1 MLMFNILIVEDQK
14 NMRESLVIAF
24 KRAGYSV
31 DAVENGEKAIK
42 LQRMYFYDLAVVD
55 LKMEDMDGLEVLS
68 RIKSINPS
76 TEVIVMTAFGTI
88 DSAIQAMRKG
98 AYDYVTKPFQLS
110 DILSV
115 IERALEKKRLS
126 DKANDLQKEIKEK
139 YKFEGVI
146 GNSPVMM
153 RVLNILMELTN
164 SESTVLITG
173 ESGTGK
179 ELVARAI
186 HNNSRRNDKPFVVVN
201 CGALPENLQ
210 ESELF
215 GHVMGSFTGAVKD
228 KKGIFLEAQGG
239 TLFLDE
245 IGETSLSTQVKLL
258 RFLQNGE
265 IRKVGDNKPIYLDV
279 RIIVATNKDLDEAT
293 QNGSFRKDLF
303 YRLNV
308 IRIHLP
314 PLRERKEDIPILT
327 NYFVNV
333 YSNKLRKKSPEIS
346 GDAMTLL
353 LEYLWPGNVR
363 ELENVIERAVTLLK
377 GDQITV
383 ADLLLQSNQP
393 VDTIDAMT
401 EMGGIRAALAQQER
415 KTIVE
420 SLRKYAGNRKQV
432 ASNLGISTTT
442 LWRKMKEYQIIP
454 KTSYNI
460 ENT

>member
-1 MLMFNILIVEDQK
+1 MFSILVVEDQK

-24 KRAGYSV
+24 KRAGYQVSSV
-31 DAVENGEKAIK
+31 DTGEKAVE
-42 LQRMYFYDLAVVD
+42 LQKNHFYDLVVVD
-55 LKMEDMDGLEVLS
+55 MKMETMDGLDVLS
-68 RIKSINPS
+68 NIKQIHPT

-115 IERALEKKRLS
+115 IERVLEKKRLS
-126 DKANDLQKEIKEK
+126 DKANTLQKEIKEK
-139 YKFEGVI
+139 YKFDGII

-153 RVLNILMELTN
+153 RVLNLLMELTN

-186 HNNSRRNDKPFVVVN
+186 HNNGPRSDKPFVVVN

-215 GHVMGSFTGAVKD
+215 GHVIGSFTGAVKD

-245 IGETSLSTQVKLL
+245 IGETSLSSQVKLL

-265 IRKVGDNKPIYLDV
+265 IRKVGDNKPTYLDV
-279 RIIVATNKDLDEAT
+279 RVIVATNKDLETAT
-293 QNGSFRKDLF
+293 RNGSFRKDLF

-314 PLRERKEDIPILT
+314 PLRERKEDVPVLV
-327 NYFVNV
+327 NYFVAM
-333 YSNKLRKKSPEIS
+333 YSSKLRKKTPEVS
-346 GDAMTLL
+346 GDAMSRLL
-353 LEYLWPGNVR
+353 AYPWPGNVR
-363 ELENVIERAVTLLK
+363 ELENVIERAVTLAG
-377 GDQITV
+377 GDRITGK
-383 ADLLLQSNQP
+383 DLALQQLPSL
-393 VDTIDAMT
+393 DSIDMT
-401 EMGGIRAALAQQER
+401 SESGGIRAALAQQEK
-415 KTIVE
+415 KTIIE
-420 SLRKYAGNRKQV
+420 SLQRYAGNRKQ
-432 ASNLGISTTT
+432 AANSLGISTTT
-442 LWRKMKEYQIIP
+442 LWRKMREYHIIP
-454 KTSYNI
+454 RTSYN
-460 ENT
+460 TDDA

>member
-1 MLMFNILIVEDQK
+1 MFNILIVEDQK
-14 NMRESLVIAF
+14 NMRESLAIAF
-24 KRAGYSV
+24 KRAGYNV
-31 DAVENGEKAIK
+31 DSVENGENAVK
-42 LQRMYFYDLAVVD
+42 LQGDNLYDLVMLD

-68 RIKSINPS
+68 HIKQINLA

-88 DSAIQAMRKG
+88 DSAIEAMRKG
-98 AYDYVTKPFQLS
+98 AYDYATKPFQLT

-115 IERALEKKRLS
+115 VERALEKKRLT
-126 DKANDLQKEIKEK
+126 DKVANLQREIKDK
-139 YKFEGVI
+139 YKFDGVV

-179 ELVARAI
+179 ELIARAI
-186 HNNSRRNDKPFVVVN
+186 HNNSRRSNKPFVVVN
-201 CGALPENLQ
+201 CGALPESLQ

-215 GHVMGSFTGAVKD
+215 GHVIGSFTDAVKD

-245 IGETSLSTQVKLL
+245 IGETSLSSQVKLL

-265 IRKVGDNKPIYLDV
+265 IRRVGDNKPIFLDV

-293 QNGSFRKDLF
+293 KGGTFRKDLF

-314 PLRERKEDIPILT
+314 PLRERKEDIHVLV
-327 NYFVNV
+327 NYFVNK
-333 YSNKLRKKSPEIS
+333 YSNKLEKKLPEITA
-346 GDAMTLL
+346 DAMSLL
-353 LEYLWPGNVR
+353 MNYSWPGNVR
-363 ELENVIERAVTLLK
+363 ELENVIERAVTLVM
-377 GDQITV
+377 GDRIE
-383 ADLLLQSNQP
+383 ASDLALHDSLETDN
-393 VDTIDAMT
+393 IDVMM
-401 EMGGIRAALAQQER
+401 ENGGIRAALAQQER
-415 KTIVE
+415 KTIIE
-420 SLRKYAGNRKQV
+420 SLRRYAGNRKLA

-442 LWRKMKEYQIIP
+442 LWRKMKEYHIIP
-454 KTSYNI
+454 KTSYNT

>member
-1 MLMFNILIVEDQK
+1 MFNILIVDDQK
-14 NMRESLVIAF
+14 NMRESLAIAF

-31 DAVENGEKAIK
+31 NAVENGEKAVK
-42 LQRMYFYDLAVVD
+42 LQKMGFFDLAIVD

-88 DSAIQAMRKG
+88 DSAIQAMRNG

-126 DKANDLQKEIKEK
+126 DKANNLQKSIKEK
-139 YKFEGVI
+139 YRFEGII

-228 KKGIFLEAQGG
+228 KRGIFLEAQGG

-279 RIIVATNKDLDEAT
+279 RIIVATNKDLDDAT
-293 QNGSFRKDLF
+293 KNGSFRKDLF

-327 NYFVNV
+327 NYFVNIF
-333 YSNKLRKKSPEIS
+333 SNKLKKNPPEIS
-346 GDAMTLL
+346 GEAMTLL
-353 LEYLWPGNVR
+353 LEYPWPGNVR
-363 ELENVIERAVTLLK
+363 ELENIIERAVTLLK
-377 GDQITV
+377 GEQITT
-383 ADLLLQSNQP
+383 ADLVLQSTSAPEN
-393 VDTIDAMT
+393 IDFMM
-401 EMGGIRAALAQQER
+401 EIGGIRAALAQQER

-454 KTSYNI
+454 KTSYN
-460 ENT
+460 TDDT

>member
-1 MLMFNILIVEDQK
+1 MFSILVVEDQK

-24 KRAGYSV
+24 KRAGYNVDSV
-31 DAVENGEKAIK
+31 ESGEKVVE
-42 LQRMYFYDLAVVD
+42 LQKNHVYDLVVVD
-55 LKMEDMDGLEVLS
+55 LKMEAMDGLEVLS
-68 RIKSINPS
+68 RIKRITPS

-88 DSAIQAMRKG
+88 DSAIQAMRNG

-115 IERALEKKRLS
+115 VERALEKKRLS
-126 DKANDLQKEIKEK
+126 DKVNNLQKGVKEK

-153 RVLNILMELTN
+153 RLLNILVELTN

-179 ELVARAI
+179 ELIARAI
-186 HNNSRRNDKPFVVVN
+186 HNNSRRSDKPFVVVN

-228 KKGIFLEAQGG
+228 KKGIFLEAEGG

-265 IRKVGDNKPIYLDV
+265 IRKVGDNKPIYLDI
-279 RIIVATNKDLDEAT
+279 RIIVATNKNLEEAT
-293 QNGSFRKDLF
+293 KNGSFRKDLF

-314 PLRERKEDIPILT
+314 PLRERKEDITLLIS
-327 NYFVNV
+327 YFVNL
-333 YSNKLRKKSPEIS
+333 YSIKLKKRPPEIS
-346 GDAMTLL
+346 GDAMALL
-353 LEYLWPGNVR
+353 LNYTWPGNVR
-363 ELENVIERAVTLLK
+363 ELENVIERAVTLAK
-377 GDQITV
+377 GSHITV
-383 ADLLLQSNQP
+383 ADLALQTVSP
-393 VDTIDAMT
+393 ADTINVMI
-401 EMGGIRAALAQQER
+401 EMGGIRAALAQEER

-420 SLRKYAGNRKQV
+420 SLRRCAGNRKQA
-432 ASNLGISTTT
+432 ASSLGISTTT
-442 LWRKMKEYQIIP
+442 LWRKMKEYQIVS
-454 KTSYNI
+454 KTSYNT

>member
-1 MLMFNILIVEDQK
+1 MFNILVVEDQK

-24 KRAGYSV
+24 KRAGYNV
-31 DAVENGEKAIK
+31 DSVENGEKAAE
-42 LQRMYFYDLAVVD
+42 LQKGHFYDLAIVD
-55 LKMEDMDGLEVLS
+55 LKMEAMDGLETLT
-68 RIKSINPS
+68 RIKHVNPS

-115 IERALEKKRLS
+115 VERALEKKRLS
-126 DKANDLQKEIKEK
+126 DKVNILQKEVRGK

-153 RVLNILMELTN
+153 RLLNILVELTN

-186 HNNSRRNDKPFVVVN
+186 HNNSRRSDKPFVVVN

-245 IGETSLSTQVKLL
+245 IGETSFSTQVKLL

-265 IRKVGDNKPIYLDV
+265 IRRVGDNKPIYLDI

-293 QNGSFRKDLF
+293 KNGSFRKDLF

-314 PLRERKEDIPILT
+314 PLRERKEDISLLI
-327 NYFVNV
+327 NHFVNM
-333 YSNKLRKKSPEIS
+333 YSNKLKKKPLEIA
-346 GDAMTLL
+346 GDTMALL
-353 LEYLWPGNVR
+353 LNYTWPGNVR
-363 ELENVIERAVTLLK
+363 ELENVIERAVTLTK
-377 GDQITV
+377 GGQISV
-383 ADLLLQSNQP
+383 ADLALQSEP
-393 VDTIDAMT
+393 PGDTMNIMIET
-401 EMGGIRAALAQQER
+401 GGIRAALAQEER
-415 KTIVE
+415 KTIIE
-420 SLRKYAGNRKQV
+420 SLRRHAGNRKQA

-442 LWRKMKEYQIIP
+442 LWRKMKEYHIVS
-454 KTSYNI
+454 KTNYNT
-460 ENT
+460 ENI

>member
-1 MLMFNILIVEDQK
+1 MFNILVVEDQK

-24 KRAGYSV
+24 KRAGYHV
-31 DAVENGEKAIK
+31 DSADSGEKAVE
-42 LQRMYFYDLAVVD
+42 LQKDHLYDLVIVD
-55 LKMEDMDGLEVLS
+55 LKMEAMDGLEVLS
-68 RIKSINPS
+68 HIKHINPL
-76 TEVIVMTAFGTI
+76 TEIIVMTAFGTI

-126 DKANDLQKEIKEK
+126 EKVNNLQKETKEK
-139 YKFEGVI
+139 YKFEGII
-146 GNSPVMM
+146 GNSPMMM
-153 RVLNILMELTN
+153 RILNILMELTN

-186 HNNSRRNDKPFVVVN
+186 HNNSRRSEKPFVVVN

-245 IGETSLSTQVKLL
+245 IGETSLSSQVKLL

-265 IRKVGDNKPIYLDV
+265 IRKVGDNKSFYLDV

-293 QNGSFRKDLF
+293 KNGSFRKDLF

-314 PLRERKEDIPILT
+314 PLKERKEDIPFLI
-327 NYFVNV
+327 NYFVNI
-333 YSNKLRKKSPEIS
+333 YSNKLKRKPPEIS
-346 GDAMTLL
+346 GDAMALL
-353 LEYLWPGNVR
+353 LNYPWPGNVR
-363 ELENVIERAVTLLK
+363 ELENIIERSVTLAK
-377 GDQITV
+377 RDQITV
-383 ADLLLQSNQP
+383 ADLALQNTLSLDTP
-393 VDTIDAMT
+393 VDIMT

-415 KTIVE
+415 KTIIE
-420 SLRKYAGNRKQV
+420 SLRKHAGNRKQA

-454 KTSYNI
+454 KTSYNT

>member
-1 MLMFNILIVEDQK
+1 MFNILVVEDQK
-14 NMRESLVIAF
+14 NMRESLAIAF
-24 KRAGYSV
+24 KRAGYFV
-31 DAVENGEKAIK
+31 NAVETGEKAVK
-42 LQRMYFYDLAVVD
+42 LQKMDFFDLAIVD

-68 RIKSINPS
+68 RIKSISPS

-88 DSAIQAMRKG
+88 DSAIQAMRNG

-126 DKANDLQKEIKEK
+126 DKANNLQKRIKEK
-139 YKFEGVI
+139 YRFEGI
-146 GNSPVMM
+146 TGNSPVMM

-186 HNNSRRNDKPFVVVN
+186 HNNSRRNDKPFIVVN

-228 KKGIFLEAQGG
+228 KRGIFLEAQGG

-279 RIIVATNKDLDEAT
+279 RVIVATNKDLDDAT
-293 QNGSFRKDLF
+293 KNGSFRKDLF

-327 NYFVNV
+327 SYFVNIF
-333 YSNKLRKKSPEIS
+333 SNKLKKHPPEIS

-353 LEYLWPGNVR
+353 LEYPWPGNVR
-363 ELENVIERAVTLLK
+363 ELENIIERAVTLLK
-377 GDQITV
+377 GEQITT
-383 ADLLLQSNQP
+383 ADLVLQNIRTTES
-393 VDTIDAMT
+393 IDFMM

-454 KTSYNI
+454 KTSYN
-460 ENT
+460 TDDT

>member
-1 MLMFNILIVEDQK
+1 MFNILVVEDQK

-24 KRAGYSV
+24 KRAGYHV
-31 DAVENGEKAIK
+31 DSVENGEKAVK
-42 LQRMYFYDLAVVD
+42 LQKGHFYDLVMVD

-68 RIKSINPS
+68 HVKDINPS
-76 TEVIVMTAFGTI
+76 TEVVVMTAFGTI

-110 DILSV
+110 EILSV
-115 IERALEKKRLS
+115 TERALEKKRLL
-126 DKANDLQKEIKEK
+126 DKVNNLQREIKEK
-139 YKFEGVI
+139 YQFEGVI

-186 HNNSRRNDKPFVVVN
+186 HNNSRRNNKPFVVVN
-201 CGALPENLQ
+201 CGALPESLQ

-245 IGETSLSTQVKLL
+245 IGEVSLSSQVKLL

-265 IRKVGDNKPIYLDV
+265 IRRVGDNKPVFLDV
-279 RIIVATNKDLDEAT
+279 RIIVATNKDLDAAT
-293 QNGSFRKDLF
+293 KNGSFRKDLF

-314 PLRERKEDIPILT
+314 PLMERKEDIPVLT
-327 NYFVNV
+327 NHFLNV
-333 YSNKLRKKSPEIS
+333 YSNKLGKKHPEIS
-346 GDAMTLL
+346 GDAMALL
-353 LEYLWPGNVR
+353 LNYAWPGNVR
-363 ELENVIERAVTLLK
+363 ELENVIERAVTLVNGNK
-377 GDQITV
+377 ITGD
-383 ADLLLQSNQP
+383 DLALESIQST
-393 VDTIDAMT
+393 DTINVMT
-401 EMGGIRAALAQQER
+401 GMGGIRAALAQQER
-415 KTIVE
+415 KTIIE
-420 SLRKYAGNRKQV
+420 SLRRCAGNRKQA

-454 KTSYNI
+454 KTSYNT
-460 ENT
+460 EET

>member
-1 MLMFNILIVEDQK
+1 MFNILIIEDQK

-24 KRAGYSV
+24 KRAGYNTDSV
-31 DAVENGEKAIK
+31 ESGEKAVE
-42 LQRMYFYDLAVVD
+42 LQQDHFYDLVIVD
-55 LKMEDMDGLEVLS
+55 LKMEAMDGLEVLS
-68 RIKSINPS
+68 HIKHVNPS
-76 TEVIVMTAFGTI
+76 TEVVVMTAFGTI

-115 IERALEKKRLS
+115 VERALEKKRLS
-126 DKANDLQKEIKEK
+126 EKVNSLQKEAREN
-139 YKFEGVI
+139 YKFEGII

-153 RVLNILMELTN
+153 RLLNILVELTN

-179 ELVARAI
+179 ELVAHAI
-186 HNNSRRNDKPFVVVN
+186 HSNSRRSDKPFVVVN

-245 IGETSLSTQVKLL
+245 IGETSFSTQVKLL

-265 IRKVGDNKPIYLDV
+265 IRKVGDNKPLYLDI

-293 QNGSFRKDLF
+293 KNGSFRKDLF

-314 PLRERKEDIPILT
+314 PLRERKEDIPLLI

-333 YSNKLRKKSPEIS
+333 YSNKLRKKPPEIS
-346 GDAMTLL
+346 GDAMALL
-353 LEYLWPGNVR
+353 LNYPWPGNVR
-363 ELENVIERAVTLLK
+363 ELENVIERAVTLVK
-377 GDQITV
+377 GELITV
-383 ADLLLQSNQP
+383 ADLALQTASP
-393 VDTIDAMT
+393 ADTMNVMIET
-401 EMGGIRAALAQQER
+401 GGIRAALAQEER
-415 KTIVE
+415 KTIIE
-420 SLRKYAGNRKQV
+420 SLRRHAGNRKQV
-432 ASNLGISTTT
+432 ATNLGISTTT
-442 LWRKMKEYQIIP
+442 LWRKMKEYQIVS
-454 KTSYNI
+454 KTSYNT
-460 ENT
+460 ENA

>member
-1 MLMFNILIVEDQK
+1 MFNILVVEDQK

-24 KRAGYSV
+24 KRAGYYVDSV
-31 DAVENGEKAIK
+31 DNGEKAVE
-42 LQRMYFYDLAVVD
+42 LQKDHLYDLIIVD
-55 LKMEDMDGLEVLS
+55 LKMEAMDGLEVLS
-68 RIKSINPS
+68 HIKHINPS
-76 TEVIVMTAFGTI
+76 TEIIVMTAFGTI

-115 IERALEKKRLS
+115 IERALEKKRLLE
-126 DKANDLQKEIKEK
+126 KVNNLQKETKEK
-139 YKFEGVI
+139 YKFEGII
-146 GNSPVMM
+146 GNSPMMM
-153 RVLNILMELTN
+153 RILNILMELTN

-186 HNNSRRNDKPFVVVN
+186 HNNSRRSEKPFVVVN

-245 IGETSLSTQVKLL
+245 IGETSLSSQVKLL

-265 IRKVGDNKPIYLDV
+265 IRKVGDNKPLYLDV
-279 RIIVATNKDLDEAT
+279 RIIVATNKDLEEAT
-293 QNGSFRKDLF
+293 KNGSFRKDLF

-314 PLRERKEDIPILT
+314 PLRERKEDIPVLI
-327 NYFVNV
+327 NYFINI
-333 YSNKLRKKSPEIS
+333 YSNKLKRKPPEIS
-346 GDAMTLL
+346 GDAMALL
-353 LEYLWPGNVR
+353 LTYPWPGNIR
-363 ELENVIERAVTLLK
+363 ELENVIERSVTLAK
-377 GDQITV
+377 RDHITV
-383 ADLLLQSNQP
+383 TDLALQNTPSADTP
-393 VDTIDAMT
+393 VDSMT
-401 EMGGIRAALAQQER
+401 ERGGIRAALAQQER
-415 KTIVE
+415 KTIIE
-420 SLRKYAGNRKQV
+420 SLRKHAGNRKQA

-454 KTSYNI
+454 KTSYNT
-460 ENT
+460 EST

>member
-1 MLMFNILIVEDQK
+1 MFNILIVDDQK
-14 NMRESLVIAF
+14 NMRESLAIAF
-24 KRAGYSV
+24 KRAGYNV
-31 DAVENGEKAIK
+31 DSVENGENAVK
-42 LQRMYFYDLAVVD
+42 LQGDNLYDLVMLD

-68 RIKSINPS
+68 HIKQINLA

-88 DSAIQAMRKG
+88 DSAIEAMRKG
-98 AYDYVTKPFQLS
+98 AYDYATKPFQLT

-115 IERALEKKRLS
+115 VERALEKKRLT
-126 DKANDLQKEIKEK
+126 DKVANLQREIKDK
-139 YKFEGVI
+139 YKFDGVV

-179 ELVARAI
+179 ELIARAI
-186 HNNSRRNDKPFVVVN
+186 HNNSRRSNKPFVVVN
-201 CGALPENLQ
+201 CGALPESLQ

-215 GHVMGSFTGAVKD
+215 GHVIGSFTDAVKD

-245 IGETSLSTQVKLL
+245 IGETSLSSQVKLL

-265 IRKVGDNKPIYLDV
+265 IRRVGDNKPIFLDV

-293 QNGSFRKDLF
+293 KGGTFRKDLF

-314 PLRERKEDIPILT
+314 PLRERKEDIHVLV
-327 NYFVNV
+327 NYFVNK
-333 YSNKLRKKSPEIS
+333 YSNKLEKKLPEITA
-346 GDAMTLL
+346 DAMSLL
-353 LEYLWPGNVR
+353 MNYSWPGNVR
-363 ELENVIERAVTLLK
+363 ELENVIERAVTLVM
-377 GDQITV
+377 GDRIE
-383 ADLLLQSNQP
+383 ASDLALHDSLETDN
-393 VDTIDAMT
+393 IDVMM
-401 EMGGIRAALAQQER
+401 ENGGIRAALAQQER
-415 KTIVE
+415 KTIIE
-420 SLRKYAGNRKQV
+420 SLRRYAGNRKLA

-442 LWRKMKEYQIIP
+442 LWRKMKEYHIIP
-454 KTSYNI
+454 KTSYNT